1 MLLRFVFAGFFAG
14 ATAWASLGLG
24 STRKEVIDHYGPPRG
39 TSQSGKR
46 EILMYREGRVVLED
60 GRVTVLE
67 LMLPPMEGASSPPAA
82 TPAAA
87 PTAAQAQPPAGN
99 KPVAPARTVVP
110 ANPWLTD
117 FDAAKAQGGA
127 HNKRLL
133 VLFTGT
139 DWCPPCQRFQ
149 NEVSGNED
157 FLRIFSPAFVFLK
170 VDWLRNRPQPAS
182 EAEQVN
188 ALRREYGIASYP
200 TLLVLA
206 ADGTMLMRVDTRKKR
221 EASSLAD
228 FYIQAVD
235 EARHAT
241 RDGTPVKSGWWP
253 F

>member
-1 MLLRFVFAGFFAG
+1 MLLRMIFAGFFAG
-14 ATAWASLGLG
+14 ASAWAALGLG
-24 STRKEVIDHYGPPRG
+24 STREEVIDHYGPPRG

-46 EILMYREGRVVLED
+46 EILLYREGRVVLEG
-60 GRVTVLE
+60 GRVTVFE
-67 LMLPPMEGASSPPAA
+67 LKLPPEAVSSVPPAPP
-82 TPAAA
+82 PAVA
-87 PTAAQAQPPAGN
+87 PTPIPTPPPST
-99 KPVAPARTVVP
+99 KPVAPARAVVP
-110 ANPWLTD
+110 ADPWLTD
-117 FDAAKAQGGA
+117 FDAAKAQAVA
-127 HNKRLL
+127 HNKRML

-157 FLRIFSPAFVFLK
+157 FLRIFSPAFVFVK
-170 VDWLRNRPQPAS
+170 IDWLRNRPQPAA
-182 EAEQVN
+182 EAARVN

-200 TLLVLA
+200 SLLVLA

-235 EARHAT
+235 EARQAT
-241 RDGTPVKSGWWP
+241 RDGQPVKSGWWP